1 MRRSCDSGIFQSTL
15 PARGATYGH
24 SGRANTSLDFNPRS
38 PHGERPSAVI
48 SQARDNRFQ
57 STLPARGA
65 TTLVDRYVIGTGDFN
80 PRSPHGERHDALT
93 GNIIRER
100 FQSTLPARGAT
111 WLQICSPP
119 LGAISIHAPR
129 TGSDETWRYAH
140 TRRKYFNPRSPHGER
155 REQVRLIHAPFYF
168 NPRSPHGER
177 HNQRRAARGRKYIS
191 IHAPRTGSDGIVMPQ
206 GRTRGDFNPRSPHGE
221 RPSRASRT
229 ASGQQ
234 FQSTL
239 PARGATPKKV
249 VS

>member
-111 WLQICSPP
+111 GT
-119 LGAISIHAPR
+119 GAPNSRSFLFQSTLPAR
-129 TGSDETWRYAH
+129 GATQSA
-140 TRRKYFNPRSPHGER
+140 TRREGAEVYFNPRSPHGER
-155 REQVRLIHAPFYF
+155 Q
-168 NPRSPHGER
+168 
-177 HNQRRAARGRKYIS
+177 
-191 IHAPRTGSDGIVMPQ
+191 
-206 GRTRGDFNPRSPHGE
+206 
-221 RPSRASRT
+221 ASR
-229 ASGQQ
+229 G
-234 FQSTL
+234 
-239 PARGATPKKV
+239 
-249 VS
+249 